1 MITEHLRRA
10 RAHARSLTT
19 ELHEI
24 HASLRRVQNVQPSSQ
39 PATYTAAEAA
49 GLVTRAREIE
59 HLLESAGGASPPIPS
74 TIVIEDLDRYAEE
87 LETID
92 AALAHNEASQL
103 RPARAGGDARD
114 RGQGH
119 HPGVGGQRPVRDQGR
134 AQGPRLPLD
143 ARVENGI
150 ERAWWTE
157 VLPENLDAELD
168 WLRTTVYR
176 AGGLPHI
183 PQRRITACDRWRA
196 DPSDVAAR
204 APMMPATPGPVA
216 T

>member
-24 HASLRRVQNVQPSSQ
+24 HARLRRVQNVQPSSQ
-39 PATYTAAEAA
+39 PSTYTAAEAA

-92 AALAHNEASQL
+92 AALARLAHNEASQ
-103 RPARAGGDARD
+103 AGDAPELL
-114 RGQGH
+114 GKAAVHAG
-119 HPGVGGQRPVRDQGR
+119 
-134 AQGPRLPLD
+134 D
-143 ARVENGI
+143 A
-150 ERAWWTE
+150 
-157 VLPENLDAELD
+157 
-168 WLRTTVYR
+168 
-176 AGGLPHI
+176 
-183 PQRRITACDRWRA
+183 A
-196 DPSDVAAR
+196 DLVQR
-204 APMMPATPGPVA
+204 APSPNRRLRR
-216 T
+216 